1 MAASSR
7 ARLFLAFAALLAATS
22 VLLLPVFLGP
32 LALLAS
38 AGAIWSGARRAG
50 AILLFLSAA
59 AMAFGVYLGCQVAC
73 A

>member
-1 MAASSR
+1 MAAASR
-7 ARLFLAFAALLAATS
+7 ARLFVALAALLATIS
-22 VLLLPVFLGP
+22 VLVLPIFLGP

-50 AILLFLSAA
+50 AVLLFISAG
-59 AMAFGVYLGCQVAC
+59 AMALGMFLGCQVAC